1 MRTAL
6 YLFVDDR
13 LVEAREALAAGARF
27 SPESCALG
35 LEIDGVE
42 YLKGHWNMGRIDLV
56 TRQLEDCA
64 RRLATGSPGLV
75 RSGVLGWT
83 GVPFH
88 LFEPPEVPGG
98 PAHVSRFFI
107 TGDADRESCFPL
119 EGWGGRDAAELYAWV
134 EAHKAELLQP
144 DEALRRHKPPMVRVP
159 VPLPELIAQLHAAAA
174 LGREVLAAL
183 AQGSDRTGDA

>member
-1 MRTAL
+1 MRITLFL
-6 YLFVDDR
+6 YVDDV

-64 RRLATGSPGLV
+64 RRLAAGAPGLV

-98 PAHVSRFFI
+98 MAHVSRFFI
-107 TGDADRESCFPL
+107 TNDADRESWFPL
-119 EGWGGRDAAELYAWV
+119 AGWGHRDPAELFAWV

-144 DEALRRHKPPMVRVP
+144 DDALRRQKPPMVRVP
-159 VPLPELIAQLHAAAA
+159 APLRELIDQLAAAA
-174 LGREVLAAL
+174 AVGRDVLAA
-183 AQGSDRTGDA
+183 AA

>member
-1 MRTAL
+1 MRITLFL
-6 YLFVDDR
+6 YVDNA
-13 LVEAREALAAGARF
+13 LVEARKALAAGARF

-56 TRQLEDCA
+56 ARQLEDCA
-64 RRLATGSPGLV
+64 RRLAAGSPGLV

-88 LFEPPEVPGG
+88 LFEPPEEPGG

-107 TGDADRESCFPL
+107 TDDADRESWFPL
-119 EGWGGRDAAELYAWV
+119 EGWGGRDAAALYAWV
-134 EAHKAELLQP
+134 ETHRAELLQP

-159 VPLPELIAQLHAAAA
+159 VPLPELIDQLLAAAA
-174 LGREVLAAL
+174 TGRDVLAA
-183 AQGSDRTGDA
+183 AA